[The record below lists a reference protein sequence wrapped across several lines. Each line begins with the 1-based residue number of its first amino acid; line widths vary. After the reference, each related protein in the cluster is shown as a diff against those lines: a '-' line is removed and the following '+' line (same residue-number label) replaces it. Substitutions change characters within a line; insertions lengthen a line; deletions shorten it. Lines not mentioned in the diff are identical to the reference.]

1 MKFALAFTSLL
12 ALSLSLSPSAPVAAQ
27 ELAAEGL
34 RAEITAEVQK
44 LVAAANAGDADAFFA
59 LTSNSPHLVIAGDGR
74 ITRGLTE
81 VRANLGEL
89 FVAHKQYQ
97 WKIAAAEV
105 ITAGSNVVIAIAPVQ
120 FTAVGNEAAVQLTGA
135 MTVVFARDWFWQ
147 DYKVVHSHRSTGKI
161 GVALVE

>member
-1 MKFALAFTSLL
+1 MKFAFARTCLI
-12 ALSLSLSPSAPVAAQ
+12 ALSLSVSMPVAAQ
-27 ELAAEGL
+27 EMASQSL

-59 LTSNSPHLVIAGDGR
+59 LTSNSPDLVIAGDGR
-74 ITRGLTE
+74 ITHGLSD

-97 WKIAAAEV
+97 WKIAAVEV
-105 ITAGSNVVIAIAPVQ
+105 LTAGSNVVIAIAPVQ
-120 FTAVGNEAAVQLTGA
+120 FTAIGSEAAVQLTGA
-135 MTVVFARDWFWQ
+135 MTVVFARNWFWE

-161 GVALVE
+161 GVAVVE